1 HGRLPVRPRRI
12 AGPVPAPARCAR
24 GRGGRAGRGG
34 QRLHGSGGALVTAQT
49 EARPNPLIEAGKRAE
64 RINSAM
70 ADLFEVAEQDVRMGK
85 ASPELWSAVCAV
97 REVRR

>member
-1 HGRLPVRPRRI
+1 M
-12 AGPVPAPARCAR
+12 
-24 GRGGRAGRGG
+24 
-34 QRLHGSGGALVTAQT
+34 TAQT
-49 EARPNPLIEAGKRAE
+49 DTRPNPLIEAGKRAE

>member
-1 HGRLPVRPRRI
+1 MTATRTQRHNAQVALDRP
-12 AGPVPAPARCAR
+12 AETLQA
-24 GRGGRAGRGG
+24 AGR
-34 QRLHGSGGALVTAQT
+34 
-49 EARPNPLIEAGKRAE
+49 RAE
-64 RINSAM
+64 RINSAL

>member
-1 HGRLPVRPRRI
+1 M
-12 AGPVPAPARCAR
+12 
-24 GRGGRAGRGG
+24 
-34 QRLHGSGGALVTAQT
+34 SAQT
-49 EARPNPLIEAGKRAE
+49 APVPNPLIEAGKRAE

-97 REVRR
+97 REMRR

>member
-1 HGRLPVRPRRI
+1 M
-12 AGPVPAPARCAR
+12 
-24 GRGGRAGRGG
+24 
-34 QRLHGSGGALVTAQT
+34 TAQT
-49 EARPNPLIEAGKRAE
+49 DTRTNPLIEAGKRAE

-97 REVRR
+97 REMRR